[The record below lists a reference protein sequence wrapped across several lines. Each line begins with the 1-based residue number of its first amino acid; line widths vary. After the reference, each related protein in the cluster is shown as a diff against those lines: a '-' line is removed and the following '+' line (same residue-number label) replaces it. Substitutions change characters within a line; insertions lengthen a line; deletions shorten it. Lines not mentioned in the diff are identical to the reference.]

1 MKEHS
6 PTKRLPAIVLLCRF
20 LVTAVL
26 LASVFSTLVPLVS
39 ASAAGLCTMECCIG
53 TAPHVA
59 GACGT
64 GVMKKPKN
72 VDVES
77 EVLCGLKLAERSP
90 AFITATRLLPRD
102 LMEPPPADV
111 QQGSCGSQS
120 DNSDTRAV
128 RVGTNRD
135 SPAPLITAPPMRNPC
150 GSDCGQWV
158 SGYLRKSSSGET
170 AGKDIPG
177 LARPPDLVRVRDF
190 SAKIFALN
198 HHHEPAQPRGP
209 PASLS

>member
-6 PTKRLPAIVLLCRF
+6 PTKRHPAIIMLCRF

-64 GVMKKPKN
+64 GLMKKPKN
-72 VDVES
+72 VEVES
-77 EVLCGLKLAERSP
+77 EVLCGLKLTHLSP
-90 AFITATRLLPRD
+90 AFIAATRLLPRD
-102 LMEPPPADV
+102 LMEPPPADIH
-111 QQGSCGSQS
+111 QSSCGSQIEA
-120 DNSDTRAV
+120 SDTRLCSWHKQ
-128 RVGTNRD
+128 RVTSADHR
-135 SPAPLITAPPMRNPC
+135 APMRNPC

-158 SGYLRKSSSGET
+158 SGVCESQVRTRLHLKTFPAWHDLPPRSPARVFSQDLR
-170 AGKDIPG
+170 A
-177 LARPPDLVRVRDF
+177 
-190 SAKIFALN
+190 
-198 HHHEPAQPRGP
+198 
-209 PASLS
+209 